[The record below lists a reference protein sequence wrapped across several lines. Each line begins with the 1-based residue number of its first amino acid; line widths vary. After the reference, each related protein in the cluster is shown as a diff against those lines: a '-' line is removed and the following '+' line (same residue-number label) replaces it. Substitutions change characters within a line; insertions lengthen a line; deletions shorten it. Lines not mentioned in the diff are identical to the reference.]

1 MAHTN
6 SELKLCLPGE
16 AIARQ
21 PLIRPL
27 LLQLK
32 SLVSAPPDIYQ
43 QLYLAT
49 FTAFA
54 EFCQAMP
61 FDVQQPE
68 PYSLLQRQLELAITA
83 LKLRRGRMLP
93 QNSESESIAEQEPLW
108 TYVVFTACLFTG
120 LARLQEDRRVALYV
134 NANEKIGQWSVL
146 AGNLYEQKTHYSVGT
161 QPSRKLIDSSCYM
174 AFLAG
179 RIIPAYA
186 MRWLASYPEV
196 FISWWQAIA
205 LGVQVEKADGLILLI
220 KQAAEKIDYPLSY
233 EEVIETEKL
242 ADLSSSNNQAL
253 EDISSWLQQQCEE
266 NGCDPER
273 DLLLRIP
280 GGLFIASERIAH
292 FLACNPKYGSQDCL
306 LQNLEDYL
314 LKENN
319 SMIHRYRPDRF
330 EKRLILEGIILKE
343 CALPPVVKK
352 LPYQS
357 SFVSEIP
364 LS

>member
-1 MAHTN
+1 MTHTY
-6 SELKLCLPGE
+6 SELMPCLPGE
-16 AIARQ
+16 AISKE

-27 LLQLK
+27 LSQLK

-49 FTAFA
+49 FAAFA

-61 FDVQQPE
+61 FDIQQPE

-108 TYVVFTACLFTG
+108 TYAVFTACLFTG
-120 LARLQEDRRVALYV
+120 LARLQKDRTVALYV

-146 AGNLYEQKTHYSVGT
+146 TGNLYEQKTHYSVST
-161 QPSRKLIDSSCYM
+161 KPNRKLVDSSGYM

-179 RIIPAYA
+179 RIVPSCAI
-186 MRWLASYPEV
+186 RWLTGYSEV
-196 FISWWQAIA
+196 FISWWQAITSDIQA
-205 LGVQVEKADGLILLI
+205 EKVDGLTLLI
-220 KQAAEKIDYPLSY
+220 KQAAEKINYPLNP
-233 EEVIETEKL
+233 EETMEAEKL
-242 ADLSSSNNQAL
+242 IILSSSNKRIL
-253 EDISSWLQQQCEE
+253 EDMTSWLQQQCEE

-280 GGLFIASERIAH
+280 DGLFIASKRIAD
-292 FLACNPKYGSQDCL
+292 FLMCYPNYGSQDDL
-306 LQNLEDYL
+306 LQNLKDHL
-314 LKENN
+314 LKEND
-319 SMIHRYRPDRF
+319 SIIHRYRFAHF
-330 EKRLILEGIILKE
+330 EKRLILEGIILNE
-343 CALPPVVKK
+343 VDLPPAVKI